1 MNKYDRKHLANI
13 ASIQKRI
20 ETIYTQAAKE
30 AARIGVRIDKIDP
43 EKLFSLDDYPAAK
56 KEIDKLI
63 KELADSVNVA
73 IVNGIR
79 SSWTLSNNKNDEIS
93 RQVFGDNVG
102 KLTQAQY
109 RRYFSTNGEALDA
122 FLERKR
128 NGLNLSDRVWRYTEA
143 FRNEIELGL
152 DVGIRNGMSA
162 AEMSRELRDW
172 LRYPDM
178 LFRRVRDEH
187 GDLQLSQRAAMFH
200 PGQGVY
206 RSSYMNARRLA
217 ATETNI
223 AYRTADHERWRD
235 LDFVVGIRVV
245 LSNNHTCLGSD
256 GKPHKFE
263 DICDKLSAEYG
274 STNTSGRGCYPK
286 DFKFTGWHPHCRCHA
301 ESILKTDEEIAED
314 NRRILEGEEPMD
326 YKQSEKYVKDV
337 PKEFEEWLD
346 NNKERA
352 KRSYS
357 MPYFI
362 KDNEK
367 YLPDGYKSMYGMRVP
382 YDTFAEYEQAMAYN
396 KKYADFSDAIKANNR
411 DLSGLLPVM
420 QGKIMNMTEADGMK
434 VNPHFSDMNAVVAGY
449 YSNCQTCTMAY
460 ELRRRGFNIEAAPSP
475 LINNVPDFYHFC
487 ARKKTSFDERWLLED
502 GRKATRSSSYRTI
515 SKNTKEEKLKYI
527 EESTG
532 EVGRYEIL
540 VQWNSR
546 DGHVFCLERTKDG
559 NLIWFDP
566 QSGRKG
572 GHESFD
578 DYLGLMMKNGIS
590 ILRIDDKIIN
600 PVFSELFLKSSK
612 NT

>member
-30 AARIGVRIDKIDP
+30 AARIGVRIDSLPADR
-43 EKLFSLDDYPAAK
+43 LFSLDDYPAAK

-122 FLERKR
+122 FLERKW

-143 FRNEIELGL
+143 FKNEIELGL

-162 AEMSRELRDW
+162 AEMSRDLRDW

-274 STNTSGRGCYPK
+274 STNTSGQGCYPK

-314 NRRILEGEEPMD
+314 NRRILEGEEPID

-337 PKEFEEWLD
+337 PKEFEEWVKD
-346 NNKERA
+346 NKQRIDNAKTLPYFLSDNKRRVDALLSNTSNTEATIKRVSQTDTSRKSLTDEQKIRKDEIKKIMSSDSA
-352 KRSYS
+352 REYKSNLFAKPLMLYKRS
-357 MPYFI
+357 I
-362 KDNEK
+362 KEWLNQPHYAFSEKNELLLNLQEVLDK
-367 YLPDGYKSMYGMRVP
+367 CTDMIPLTVKPKHKDAVSKS
-382 YDTFAEYEQAMAYN
+382 FA
-396 KKYADFSDAIKANNR
+396 
-411 DLSGLLPVM
+411 LPVAIG
-420 QGKIMNMTEADGMK
+420 GKNSWVIIHEMK
-434 VNPHFSDMNAVVAGY
+434 
-449 YSNCQTCTMAY
+449 
-460 ELRRRGFNIEAAPSP
+460 
-475 LINNVPDFYHFC
+475 
-487 ARKKTSFDERWLLED
+487 W
-502 GRKATRSSSYRTI
+502 
-515 SKNTKEEKLKYI
+515 
-527 EESTG
+527 G
-532 EVGRYEIL
+532 EVKIY
-540 VQWNSR
+540 
-546 DGHVFCLERTKDG
+546 
-559 NLIWFDP
+559 
-566 QSGRKG
+566 
-572 GHESFD
+572 
-578 DYLGLMMKNGIS
+578 GIS
-590 ILRIDDKIIN
+590 DDNRIFQK
-600 PVFSELFLKSSK
+600 
-612 NT
+612 